1 MRGTMEDMDQILEL
15 LSTIEG
21 DGSVPKNI
29 RDKIGQTICCLKDEC
44 ECSVE
49 VNIDKAIQNLDELSG
64 DPNVPVFTRTQL
76 WSAISALESK

>member
-1 MRGTMEDMDQILEL
+1 MRGTMEDMDKILEL

-21 DGSVPKNI
+21 DGSVPRNI
-29 RDKIGQTICCLKDEC
+29 RDKIGQTICCLKEEC
-44 ECSVE
+44 AVE

-64 DPNVPVFTRTQL
+64 DPNVPMFTRTQL